1 MKKIYTSPVM
11 QQELF
16 ETADVITVS
25 QVMVFNKETANAT
38 EKLSSVNVSGLFGD
52 NPQ

>member
-25 QVMVFNKETANAT
+25 QVMVFNKKTATAT
-38 EKLSSVNVSGLFGD
+38 TDVQSVNVSGLFGD